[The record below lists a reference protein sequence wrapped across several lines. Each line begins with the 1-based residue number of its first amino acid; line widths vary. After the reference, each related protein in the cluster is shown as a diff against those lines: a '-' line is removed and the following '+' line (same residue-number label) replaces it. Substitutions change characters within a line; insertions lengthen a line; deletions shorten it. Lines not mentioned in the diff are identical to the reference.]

1 MQIPILQE
9 NRNTPQDISYIVINI
24 VSPLFIDVDN
34 NFFCGNE
41 GKKP

>member
-24 VSPLFIDVDN
+24 VSPLFIYVDN
-34 NFFCGNE
+34 NLCGKE

>member
-24 VSPLFIDVDN
+24 VSPLIIYVDN
-34 NFFCGNE
+34 NLCGKE

>member
-24 VSPLFIDVDN
+24 VSPLFIYVDN
-34 NFFCGNE
+34 SLCGKG